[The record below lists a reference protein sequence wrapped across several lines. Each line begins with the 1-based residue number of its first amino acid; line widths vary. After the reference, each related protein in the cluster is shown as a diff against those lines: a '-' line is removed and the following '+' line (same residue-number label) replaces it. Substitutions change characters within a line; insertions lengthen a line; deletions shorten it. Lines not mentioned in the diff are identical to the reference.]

1 MGLKLSKIVVDFL
14 ASHPE
19 QKFTVRQIAEWIFEQ
34 YPSECEQKKSDS
46 TSIESDA
53 DLVQQIVAEIGSRRP
68 ALQKKNPRMK
78 TTEGRPRKYYW
89 TMKTDEAEVDEAE
102 TEGEEYNIISDA
114 ASFNES
120 DLYPIVSNY
129 LRSELFIYSKRIEDR
144 RSSNRQGPKDNR
156 WLFPDLVGM
165 EDLTADW
172 HTEIK
177 GAVKE
182 YADKKTKLWSFEI
195 KLLLNRSN
203 LRESFFQAVSNSSW
217 ANYGYLVAAEV
228 EGADTMKEMR
238 MLFSLHGIGLIQID
252 PENPTESQILIPAK
266 EKPEIDWA
274 TCDRLARENRDFLQF
289 IKLIR
294 QFHQTGDPRPRDWDI
309 PKEE

>member
-19 QKFTVRQIAEWIFEQ
+19 QKFTVRQIAQWIFKQ

-144 RSSNRQGPKDNR
+144 RSSNRQGPKGNR

-274 TCDRLARENRDFLQF
+274 TCDRLARENRDCLQF